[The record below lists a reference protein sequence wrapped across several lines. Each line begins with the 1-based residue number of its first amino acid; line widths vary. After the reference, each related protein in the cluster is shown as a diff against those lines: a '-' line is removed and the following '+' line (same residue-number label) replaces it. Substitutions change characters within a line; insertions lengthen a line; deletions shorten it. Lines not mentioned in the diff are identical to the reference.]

1 MEPDIAEMLRTTAKN
16 ITELFSM
23 LAMRVEALEKENA
36 NLKQQL
42 QNSNE

>member
-23 LAMRVEALEKENA
+23 LATRVEALEKENA
-36 NLKQQL
+36 ELKQQL

>member
-23 LAMRVEALEKENA
+23 LATRVEALEKENA
-36 NLKQQL
+36 ELKQRL

>member
-23 LAMRVEALEKENA
+23 LADRVEALEKENEQ
-36 NLKQQL
+36 LKRQL
-42 QNSNE
+42 QNKNE